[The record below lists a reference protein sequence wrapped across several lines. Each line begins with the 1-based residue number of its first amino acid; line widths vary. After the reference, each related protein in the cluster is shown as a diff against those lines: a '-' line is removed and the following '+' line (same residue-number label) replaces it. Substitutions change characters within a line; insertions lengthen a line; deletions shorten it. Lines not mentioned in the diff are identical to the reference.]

1 MLYLWKT
8 IYNMKTLSAFKLSL
22 LFVLVSI
29 QAAFS
34 QSFTEGF
41 DNISNLP
48 SSGWVLNNMSY
59 PLGNTSWFQGTDIAS
74 GGPFN
79 AYNGATNSYIG
90 ANFNNVYQYGTISNW
105 LISPVRTFNNG
116 DIIKFY
122 TRASPDNMW
131 ADRLEVRLS
140 QNGNSSYVGS
150 NETTVGDFSNLLLS
164 INPNLL
170 LNVYPYWGWTQ
181 YTITISGLSGP
192 VTGRF
197 AFRYYVTSAGLNG
210 TNSDYIGIDNVE
222 YISVCT
228 PITVI
233 GSGLTAG
240 TTGVAYNGSVSQ
252 SGGVGTVTYSISGG
266 TLPPGLTLNPDGSIT
281 GIPTTPGLYNFAV
294 TATGSNGCSGSL
306 TTSIIVSCPTNSASF
321 TPGTVVC
328 SNGGLYTLVEGQP
341 AGGTYSGIG
350 VSNGMFD
357 PSVGT
362 QTITYMVTDAY
373 NCTNT
378 ATGTITVS
386 PAPIFSLGNDIVSTN
401 QSELIMGPSG
411 MSSYLWNTGET
422 TSAILVNQPGTYIL
436 VVTNSDGC
444 TASDTINF
452 FTTFGVEENF
462 EDEAIKLYPN
472 PTTGDLNL
480 VIENDFSD
488 LTISILNVNGQVLNT
503 VNGTQA
509 EKIYSLS
516 LSSYPAGIYFVR
528 LNTSKQIKT
537 YRVVKL

>member
-1 MLYLWKT
+1 
-8 IYNMKTLSAFKLSL
+8 MKTNRHFKLTAL
-22 LFVLVSI
+22 LFLFFVHNI
-29 QAAFS
+29 IG
-34 QSFTEGF
+34 QSFSEGF
-41 DNISNLP
+41 DNITNLS
-48 SSGWVLNNMSY
+48 SSGWVLNNMSS
-59 PLGNTSWFQGTDIAS
+59 PVGNISWFQGTDIAN

-79 AYNGATNSYIG
+79 SYNGASNSYIG
-90 ANFNNVYQYGTISNW
+90 ANYNSVYQSGTISNW

-122 TRASPDNMW
+122 TRASPDNLW

-140 QNGNSSYVGS
+140 QNGSSSNVGAS
-150 NETTVGDFSNLLLS
+150 ATSVGDFSNILLT

-170 LNVYPYWGWTQ
+170 LNVYPYTNWTQ

-192 VTGRF
+192 TSGRF
-197 AFRYYVTSAGLNG
+197 AFRYFVTSAGLNG
-210 TNSDYIGIDNVE
+210 THSDYIGIDNVE
-222 YISVCT
+222 YVTVCT
-228 PITVI
+228 PITVSA
-233 GSGLTAG
+233 SGLTSG
-240 TTGVAYNGSVSQ
+240 TTGVAYNGSLSQ
-252 SGGVGTVTYSISGG
+252 TGANGTATYSISGG
-266 TLPPGLTLNPDGSIT
+266 TLPPGLTLNSNGSIT
-281 GIPTTPGLYNFAV
+281 GTPTTPGLYNFAV
-294 TATGSNGCSGSL
+294 TATGSNGCSGSV
-306 TTSIIVSCPTNSASF
+306 TTSIVVSCPTNNATF
-321 TPGTVVC
+321 TSGTIVC
-328 SNGGLYTLVEGQP
+328 SNGGLYTLIEGQP
-341 AGGTYSGIG
+341 AGGTYTGSGVTNG
-350 VSNGMFD
+350 VFD

-386 PAPIFSLGNDIVSTN
+386 PAPTFSLGNDIVSTN
-401 QSELIMGPSG
+401 QTELIMGPSG

-452 FTTFGVEENF
+452 FTSFGVEENF